1 MRKTI
6 TRGILRVLPLALSLW
21 LFWSIGDGLNN
32 LGLLLLRLV
41 GIDQPWTGSGVVLIL
56 LLLLVIGLAFS
67 VSPIAW
73 LFQQLEN
80 QILRFPLLK
89 TVYGAIKDMASL
101 ISTDPEQTT
110 PTWSA
115 LLPPV
120 IFPGRLARR
129 WKRVMKPM
137 NGCRF

>member
-56 LLLLVIGLAFS
+56 LLLLVIGRRHSMTFA
-67 VSPIAW
+67 
-73 LFQQLEN
+73 
-80 QILRFPLLK
+80 RLL
-89 TVYGAIKDMASL
+89 YCARLL
-101 ISTDPEQTT
+101 IPPDAHDSQPEDP
-110 PTWSA
+110 SA
-115 LLPPV
+115 QPV
-120 IFPGRLARR
+120 KPAGDPRHRCHGCSGIQPAVVAVALDAR
-129 WKRVMKPM
+129 
-137 NGCRF
+137 